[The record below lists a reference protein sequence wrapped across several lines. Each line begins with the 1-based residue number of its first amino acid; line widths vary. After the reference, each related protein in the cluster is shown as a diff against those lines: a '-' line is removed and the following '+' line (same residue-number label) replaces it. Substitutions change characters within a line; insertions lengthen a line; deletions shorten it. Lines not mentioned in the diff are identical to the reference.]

1 LALKFHPASVLL
13 TKADGEKCLRNFY
26 ALTSQDPIS
35 VFSWGSSCEQK
46 QRRKMR
52 RAPLTCARVEN
63 YQTIEAADEK
73 YIKIDPCAPG
83 NGNPRGISA
92 ICTLMALF
100 LKATDRISL
109 SLFLHLLWRII
120 RKNATEAD

>member
-1 LALKFHPASVLL
+1 
-13 TKADGEKCLRNFY
+13 
-26 ALTSQDPIS
+26 
-35 VFSWGSSCEQK
+35 
-46 QRRKMR
+46 MR

-63 YQTIEAADEK
+63 YQTVEAADEK

-109 SLFLHLLWRII
+109 SLFYIYCGGLLEKMPPRP
-120 RKNATEAD
+120 TEFASGR